1 MDLVIYVNGTFEEEQ
16 ALYDK
21 EKGKIVMKG
30 DYYHDKIGFKI
41 EGYLEAKDI
50 SVDVEEIFVYPNEK
64 LFGEL
69 GFYNDLD

>member
-30 DYYHDKIGFKI
+30 DYYHDKISLKI
-41 EGYLEAKDI
+41 ESYLEAKDI
-50 SVDVEEIFVYPNEK
+50 SVDVEEICVYPSEN
-64 LFGEL
+64 LFDEL